1 MTGGHIRKDYNV
13 NRSERLTHILE
24 FLKRGMSFSIDE
36 IVKKYD
42 VSGRTV
48 FRDIKTL
55 KKLGYKVD
63 FDFDNGYKLAN
74 STESQVFKKLSD
86 LQLELISFA
95 LKTHPLKQILPLIE
109 LSDKICDSIINH
121 SQIGFFK
128 APDHKQFNSKRSFF
142 AKTSKDEVKL
152 SSFIKAVEQDRL
164 VHFKT
169 KSGKFTGQ
177 FRPAGII
184 FGSNSIK
191 LLVRDD
197 SRSVQSTLK
206 RYSEYQNYCKV
217 RLQNCRFDLKAVEN
231 LVSGGFINYYRA
243 CQLI

>member
-1 MTGGHIRKDYNV
+1 M

-24 FLKRGMSFSIDE
+24 FLKSGLSFSIDE
-36 IVKKYD
+36 IAKKYD

-63 FDFDNGYKLAN
+63 FDFDKCYKLLD
-74 STESQVFKKLSD
+74 STQRYALNQLSD

-109 LSDKICDSIINH
+109 LSDKICDSVINH
-121 SQIGFFK
+121 SQNDFFRTLNQKNIIFSQSLSFK
-128 APDHKQFNSKRSFF
+128 AG
-142 AKTSKDEVKL
+142 KDGTKL
-152 SSFIKAVEQDRL
+152 SSFINAAEQNEDVR
-164 VHFKT
+164 FKT
-169 KSGKFTGQ
+169 KSGKFTGK

-184 FGSNSIK
+184 FGLSGIK

-197 SRSVQSTLK
+197 SRSVQV
-206 RYSEYQNYCKV
+206 KV
-217 RLQNCRFDLKAVEN
+217 PLNDIQSIKIIAKSGSKAAN
-231 LVSGGFINYYRA
+231 S
-243 CQLI
+243 Q

>member
-24 FLKRGMSFSIDE
+24 SLKRGMSFSIDE

-63 FDFDNGYKLAN
+63 FDFNKCYKLSD
-74 STESQVFKKLSD
+74 STQRYALNQLSD

-109 LSDKICDSIINH
+109 LSDKLCDSISDRGQIDFFRTLNQKNINFRQ
-121 SQIGFFK
+121 SLSFK
-128 APDHKQFNSKRSFF
+128 TD
-142 AKTSKDEVKL
+142 KDGTKL
-152 SSFIKAVEQDRL
+152 SSFINAAEQNEDVR
-164 VHFKT
+164 FKT
-169 KSGKFTGQ
+169 KSGKFTGK
-177 FRPAGII
+177 FSPAGII
-184 FGSNSIK
+184 FGLFGIQ

-197 SRSVQSTLK
+197 SRSVQVKVPLK
-206 RYSEYQNYCKV
+206 DIQSIKIMAKS
-217 RLQNCRFDLKAVEN
+217 DSKAVN
-231 LVSGGFINYYRA
+231 S
-243 CQLI
+243 Q